1 VDNQDTSEQAV
12 ETKTAMSRF
21 IAVLA
26 VLLTVVAIAW
36 AADLFRMAGL
46 LLYTEQFLGGII
58 AIALPLVFLSVRHS
72 KKVDK
77 HLIPWFD
84 YLLAAIG
91 FAGAMYMAV
100 RYPQLAEL
108 VSDAPTDGLISGTIV
123 VALMIEG
130 VR

>member
-58 AIALPLVFLSVRHS
+58 AIALPLVF
-72 KKVDK
+72 
-77 HLIPWFD
+77 F
-84 YLLAAIG
+84 
-91 FAGAMYMAV
+91 
-100 RYPQLAEL
+100 
-108 VSDAPTDGLISGTIV
+108 VSPA
-123 VALMIEG
+123 
-130 VR
+130 